1 MLLVIVF
8 VKRKRY
14 SMLVKV
20 SFRFCT
26 LALSVVCLALT
37 TQSVLQSWWM
47 LSTPTLADV
56 EVRF

>member
-1 MLLVIVF
+1 

-47 LSTPTLADV
+47 LSTPTLAAV